1 MSLNDRADE
10 SIVAAEQELD
20 ELQQLERLLAEHPD
34 SRIGVWSD
42 DGSIVDVPDSVRH
55 VVREAVRL
63 LAQDEAVAGSAIE
76 RELTTQQSA
85 DLLNVSRTYLV
96 QLLDRGDIP
105 FHRVGTHRRVNA
117 QDVLAYKRD
126 RDQRRREGLRRLT
139 RTSRRLGLYDLPA
152 DQKS

>member
-10 SIVAAEQELD
+10 SIVAAEQKLD